1 MDDEKFIS
9 GLNQKD
15 GGAWKR
21 LYEEF
26 YAPLCAY
33 AEKLSKGQADA
44 EDVVQDCMVELW
56 DSSLCF
62 PNVKALTAWLY
73 KVVYTRTL
81 NALRDKANAEQ
92 SLAEYA
98 VEIPTEDEAA
108 DEAAEENAVARLR
121 KMMKV
126 LTPQQQ
132 DILRMTLDG
141 LKVKDIAAALGVTD
155 NTVKMQ
161 KKRAYT
167 TLRERFGKAGTALL
181 VMFFSWSCFFGS
193 GAKRRKHKKQS

>member
-132 DILRMTLDG
+132 DILRLTLDG

-181 VMFFSWSCFFGS
+181 VMFF
-193 GAKRRKHKKQS
+193 RQQRKKAEV

>member
-167 TLRERFGKAGTALL
+167 TLRERFGKAGAALL
-181 VMFFSWSCFFGS
+181 VMFFRQRCKE
-193 GAKRRKHKKQS
+193 AKA

>member
-132 DILRMTLDG
+132 DILRLTLDG

-167 TLRERFGKAGTALL
+167 TLRERFGKAGAALL
-181 VMFFSWSCFFGS
+181 VMFFRQRCKE
-193 GAKRRKHKKQS
+193 AKA

>member
-141 LKVKDIAAALGVTD
+141 LKVKDIAATLGVTD

-167 TLRERFGKAGTALL
+167 TLRERFGKAGAALL
-181 VMFFSWSCFFGS
+181 VMFF
-193 GAKRRKHKKQS
+193 RQQRKKAEV

>member
-181 VMFFSWSCFFGS
+181 VMFF
-193 GAKRRKHKKQS
+193 RQQRKKVEV

>member
-132 DILRMTLDG
+132 DILRLTLDG

-161 KKRAYT
+161 KKRAYS

-181 VMFFSWSCFFGS
+181 VMFFRQ
-193 GAKRRKHKKQS
+193 RRKEAEV